1 MCGIFGYFDLENSKV
16 FYDIGKYSETRGKE
30 ASGLVN
36 ISQNTQKI
44 LKFPVPF
51 SNKKVKKALK
61 NLTIVQISQP
71 TLDILD

>member
-44 LKFPVPF
+44 LKFLYH
-51 SNKKVKKALK
+51 SQTKSKKALK

>member
-44 LKFPVPF
+44 LKFLYH
-51 SNKKVKKALK
+51 SQTKK
-61 NLTIVQISQP
+61 
-71 TLDILD
+71 